1 MKGLGYKMSGEILG
15 FTIWSLVAL
24 IFLIIAIVSL
34 RSEKPVGFYT
44 GVKPPEVKDIKK
56 YNKAV
61 STIWFVFF
69 GVFELLGLPL
79 LFYRQNS
86 PIFIISILGT
96 VFLCISIA
104 IAYNHVL
111 NKYKK

>member
-1 MKGLGYKMSGEILG
+1 MSGAILG

-24 IFLIIAIVSL
+24 IFLIVAIVSL

-61 STIWFVFF
+61 SAIWFVFF

-79 LFYRQNS
+79 LFFKQNS
-86 PIFIISILGT
+86 PVFIIPLLGT
-96 VFLCISIA
+96 IFLCISIA